1 MKTTKEKKS
10 IRKALRS
17 IYRFIN
23 DFGFENQE
31 RYEQLFGFLN
41 SDCNLP
47 DFEHK
52 LILSY
57 VEEFLNPDSDI
68 FQSLSYADVAEYS
81 CTDLRGN
88 DLYTVV
94 PGKEQE
100 FLSRLENT
108 LVDIYANFDVLERR
122 VCA

>member
-1 MKTTKEKKS
+1 MKNTKKKS
-10 IRKALRS
+10 VRKALRA
-17 IYRFIN
+17 INLFI
-23 DFGFENQE
+23 DKFAFENQE
-31 RYEQLFGFLN
+31 SYSRLIGFIN
-41 SDCNLP
+41 SDCDLP